1 MVAMTAMLF
10 VSQLEDRILS
20 QMGVWN
26 LFILVFITVTM
37 RLEPRFGNDLV
48 AHEFVHFLGLL
59 AGLEAIK
66 GG

>member
-1 MVAMTAMLF
+1 MVAMPAMLF

-20 QMGVWN
+20 QHGEGN
-26 LFILVFITVTM
+26 SFILLFIIFTIQW
-37 RLEPRFGNDLV
+37 EPRCGNDLV

>member
-1 MVAMTAMLF
+1 M
-10 VSQLEDRILS
+10 Q
-20 QMGVWN
+20 
-26 LFILVFITVTM
+26 
-37 RLEPRFGNDLV
+37 LEPRFGNDLV